1 MEFLTPAEFNDAAGH
16 KEGTAQLKVERC
28 KDFGLDSS
36 GRMMQLLSLAA
47 RPAKVWDPL
56 LKIIKG
62 EVTAP
67 AVLKSNSTRRSG
79 HQRKDAVNPV

>member
-1 MEFLTPAEFNDAAGH
+1 MPLLTLTEFNDMSGH
-16 KEGTAQLKVERC
+16 EERTAKLNALRC
-28 KDFGLDSS
+28 KDFGLNSS
-36 GRMMQLLSLAA
+36 GQMMQLLSLASVG
-47 RPAKVWDPL
+47 PAPQV
-56 LKIIKG
+56 IIG